1 MYKGES
7 VQSLSICHLSV
18 LKSPLRIYYPPS
30 LETWNPKEVSSVQH
44 RESLLM
50 CVWRCVI
57 TPKSM
62 SQSDFYIF
70 LKTGIFSLFLLSA
83 AACSRGLVVS
93 VWWCNTVTVLLQ
105 SSRKASATAFG
116 PTLASNK
123 DTYTDQHH
131 SLSGL
136 TERRRAEAKGG
147 ERKCHVLVMKYRT
160 ILKAGSGF
168 SPKLIYMQV
177 SRR

>member
-1 MYKGES
+1 M
-7 VQSLSICHLSV
+7 
-18 LKSPLRIYYPPS
+18 LKLFRLFQPATQVSWNPPCKFNTPSS
-30 LETWNPKEVSSVQH
+30 LETWNPKEVSSLQH

-50 CVWRCVI
+50 HVSHCVI
-57 TPKSM
+57 IPKSM

-70 LKTGIFSLFLLSA
+70 QKRGIFLFFFLSA

-93 VWWCNTVTVLLQ
+93 VWWCNVVTVLLQ
-105 SSRKASATAFG
+105 SSRKASATAFR

-123 DTYTDQHH
+123 DTYTAQLRC
-131 SLSGL
+131 LSGL

-160 ILKAGSGF
+160 VLNAGSGF
-168 SPKLIYMQV
+168 SPKLI
-177 SRR
+177 